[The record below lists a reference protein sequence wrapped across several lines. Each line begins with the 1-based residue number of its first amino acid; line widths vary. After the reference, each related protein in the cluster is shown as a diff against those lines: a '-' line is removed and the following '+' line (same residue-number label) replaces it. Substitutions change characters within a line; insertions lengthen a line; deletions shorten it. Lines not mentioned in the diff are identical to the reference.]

1 MNEFPEKRPSDFT
14 KGILVGALTVS
25 FILLLTLV
33 ILNKTGVIRIFSGE
47 MKLPDDETVS
57 KLNAVSDLIDSEY
70 YGEAPK
76 EYYSDGIMAGLVNTL
91 DDKYADYFSAEEYER
106 QLANVTKQYYGI
118 GATLMQDPE
127 TGRVTVV
134 YVYDDTPAQKGGLA
148 EGDEILSV
156 NGVVAR
162 KVDLDALV
170 EEIQGDEGT
179 EVELIVSKG
188 GTGEPVSMKLVR
200 AVINVPT
207 VGYEMLENKIGYIQI
222 SRFANNT
229 PNEFN
234 EALEDLKKQ
243 GMKGLILDVRYNA
256 GGIFSSCVEIVDE
269 ILPKGTIVYV
279 EDKYGKR
286 EYEFSDE
293 EHKLDMPLVVLIN
306 ESSASASEILAGA
319 IRDHEYGTLIG
330 TKTYGKGIVQ
340 KTFGLK
346 DGSAVKFT
354 VEKYFTP
361 NGENIQDVGI
371 EPDIELEFD
380 FLGTEDQEY
389 AYDLDN
395 QIQKGIEVLTK
406 ELL

>member
-1 MNEFPEKRPSDFT
+1 
-14 KGILVGALTVS
+14 
-25 FILLLTLV
+25 
-33 ILNKTGVIRIFSGE
+33 
-47 MKLPDDETVS
+47 
-57 KLNAVSDLIDSEY
+57 
-70 YGEAPK
+70 
-76 EYYSDGIMAGLVNTL
+76 
-91 DDKYADYFSAEEYER
+91 
-106 QLANVTKQYYGI
+106 
-118 GATLMQDPE
+118 
-127 TGRVTVV
+127 
-134 YVYDDTPAQKGGLA
+134 
-148 EGDEILSV
+148 
-156 NGVVAR
+156 
-162 KVDLDALV
+162 
-170 EEIQGDEGT
+170 
-179 EVELIVSKG
+179 
-188 GTGEPVSMKLVR
+188 
-200 AVINVPT
+200 
-207 VGYEMLENKIGYIQI
+207 
-222 SRFANNT
+222 
-229 PNEFN
+229 
-234 EALEDLKKQ
+234 LEDLKKQ

-371 EPDIELEFD
+371 EPDIELEYN

-389 AYDLDN
+389 DYDLDN